1 MDHGPEL
8 TKGCCMLQKIWRKH
22 KCNTRREGD
31 SDQSKKILAETAKS
45 QAMWYTVQQKQI
57 RRNFV
62 IQSIRVKNMKQ
73 PIFSITLAL
82 GQ

>member
-1 MDHGPEL
+1 
-8 TKGCCMLQKIWRKH
+8 MLQKIWRKH

-45 QAMWYTVQQKQI
+45 QAMWYKVQQSQI

-62 IQSIRVKNMKQ
+62 IQSIHVQNMKQ
-73 PIFSITLAL
+73 QNLSITLGL